1 MAFTILTGDTFV
13 STGAAKKILL
23 PSSADYVIT
32 KNITKLG
39 LTTAACVGGE
49 WFGPKFLTGASATND
64 GIRWGKNGSH
74 AILMDNFSSSAVLAS
89 AGGFTYVTDSPIV
102 EAQAANAITAITA
115 ANPAVVTQTNTYSE
129 GDVIRIYNTT
139 GMLQAGG
146 IDVQI
151 SSVSSSGYTLLGL
164 PATASNGFA
173 AAATAGN
180 TRRISQ
186 FSAVDPE
193 SITITNISQAS
204 SAVVST
210 SINPANYYVVGMKI
224 HFNVPS
230 SCGMVEMDQLTGT
243 ITAVNAVAASGN
255 IGAYNVTVDINST
268 AFTAFAFPASSTSPN
283 KQLFPTFAPAGAS
296 TTYNPLTQT
305 YTGYDFNKQPFRTG
319 QFVPYLNLAGGI
331 NAPAGQANDV
341 INWIAYK
348 LEN

>member
-1 MAFTILTGDTFV
+1 MAFTILTGDTFT

-32 KNITKLG
+32 KNLTKLG
-39 LTTAACVGGE
+39 LTTTACVGGE
-49 WFGPKFLTGASATND
+49 WFGPKFGVGASPAND
-64 GIRWGKNGSH
+64 GIRWRKVTATH
-74 AILMDNFSSSAVLAS
+74 AILMDKFSTSVAS
-89 AGGFTYVTDSPIV
+89 DGFTYVTTSPIV

-115 ANPAVVTQTNTYSE
+115 ANPAVVTQTNTYSN
-129 GDVIRIYNTT
+129 GDIIRIYNTT

-151 SSVSSSGYTLLGL
+151 SSVSASGYTLLGL
-164 PATASNGFA
+164 PATSSNGFA

-193 SITITNISQAS
+193 SLTITNISQAS
-204 SAVVST
+204 QAVVST
-210 SINPANYYVVGMKI
+210 SVDPANYFVVGMKI
-224 HFNVPS
+224 SFCVPS
-230 SCGMVEMDQLTGT
+230 ACGMVEMDQLTGT
-243 ITAVNAVAASGN
+243 ITAVNGTAASGN

-268 AFTAFAFPASSTSPN
+268 AFTAFAYPASSTSPT
-283 KQLFPTFAPAGAS
+283 KQLFPTFSPAGAS
-296 TTYNPLTQT
+296 TTYNPLTQV

-319 QFVPYLNLAGGI
+319 QFVPYLNLGGGI
-331 NAPAGQANDV
+331 NSPAGEANDV